1 MLRVVKM
8 AGHVEGGEDGGVLG
22 VVKMAGDI
30 EGGEVGRAC

>member
-1 MLRVVKM
+1 M